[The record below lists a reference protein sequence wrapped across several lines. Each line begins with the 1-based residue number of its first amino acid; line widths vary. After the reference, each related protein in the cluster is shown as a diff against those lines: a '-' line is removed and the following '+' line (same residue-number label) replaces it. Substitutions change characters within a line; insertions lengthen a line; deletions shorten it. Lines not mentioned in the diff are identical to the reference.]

1 MGSVAIDD
9 VVLAGLAN
17 AGDGDG
23 QSGVAA
29 GGVATHDVDAPFVA
43 GHAQSRVELFYV
55 LDGEALREC
64 QRDGHL
70 TWGAVHGKDVADVDH
85 GGLPAQMLQV
95 DIGQVEVDSL
105 HEHVGGDEYL

>member
-1 MGSVAIDD
+1 MQAHVGGTEVARDADEVGFTGSVAIDD

-85 GGLPAQMLQV
+85 R
-95 DIGQVEVDSL
+95 
-105 HEHVGGDEYL
+105 